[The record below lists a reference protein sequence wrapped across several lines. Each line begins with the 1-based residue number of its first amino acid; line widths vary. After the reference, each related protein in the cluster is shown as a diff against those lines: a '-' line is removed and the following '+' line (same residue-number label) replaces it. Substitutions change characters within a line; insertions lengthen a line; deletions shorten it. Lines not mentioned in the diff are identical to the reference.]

1 MSRRTRRGHEGEGSH
16 AVKLAPE
23 YPDEELGRFGHHASY
38 SMWGAMKY
46 VLVLS
51 VLLWWLPTFG
61 QMIAGYIGG
70 RRSGGPWRG
79 AVAAIVP
86 VVLIVILAWGADR
99 GLLGPW
105 FVSMT
110 AIPGAIGGFF
120 ADTLPPA
127 APYITFVLGYLAAF
141 VDALKGTLAMGAN
154 GYLVTIV
161 FAYIGGILS
170 EQSRR
175 EAGSSRGTSVG
186 ISITQP
192 FFGGLRNPSTVW
204 EGRHPQEFE
213 SLSRIPVANARPAPP
228 ARQKVDARRA
238 DSGPERGSGASLAR
252 AAGDPADKPKS
263 KPEEKAPDHH
273 EKDVAREIAT
283 RKWVERALRQYETA
297 HRR

>member
-1 MSRRTRRGHEGEGSH
+1 MGMSRRSRREHEGEGSH

-23 YPDEELGRFGHHASY
+23 YPDEELGRFRHHASY
-38 SMWGAMKY
+38 SMWGAVKY

-51 VLLWWLPTFG
+51 LLLWWLPTFG

-70 RRSGGPWRG
+70 RRAGGPWRG
-79 AVAAIVP
+79 VVAAIVP

-105 FVSMT
+105 FASMPAT
-110 AIPGAIGGFF
+110 PGAIGGYLGE
-120 ADTLPPA
+120 TLPPA
-127 APYITFVLGYLAAF
+127 APYVTFVLGYLAAF

-170 EQSRR
+170 DQSRR
-175 EAGSSRGTSVG
+175 EAGASRGTSVG
-186 ISITQP
+186 LSITQP
-192 FFGGLRNPSTVW
+192 FFGGLRNPSTAW
-204 EGRHPQEFE
+204 QGRHPQQFE
-213 SLSRIPVANARPAPP
+213 NLARIPVANARPAPP

-238 DSGPERGSGASLAR
+238 DSGPERGSGARHAR
-252 AAGDPADKPKS
+252 AAGDPADKPES
-263 KPEEKAPDHH
+263 KAEGKAPDHH

-283 RKWVERALRQYETA
+283 RKWVERATS
-297 HRR
+297 